1 MNTRE
6 ILSAFGLT
14 LWRSYGRWF
23 ACRPTEGPAFAECSA
38 KSVRK
43 LVEMIVPPPPVV
55 LSPKAIESWA
65 EKCLAAA
72 YGKVK
77 PESLAKAA
85 FAAYGLFPSPEAL
98 SIFADAVRA
107 WKRE

>member
-1 MNTRE
+1 MKTQD

-23 ACRPTEGPAFAECSA
+23 ACRPGEGPAFAECSA
-38 KSVRK
+38 KSTRK
-43 LVEMIVPPPPVV
+43 LLEMIVPPPPVV
-55 LSPKAIESWA
+55 LSPKAIQAWA
-65 EKCLAAA
+65 EECLASC
-72 YGKVK
+72 YGTVN
-77 PESLAKAA
+77 PQSLAKAA

>member
-1 MNTRE
+1 MKTRD

-23 ACRPTEGPAFAECSA
+23 ACRPTEGPAFAEYSA

-43 LVEMIVPPPPVV
+43 LVEMIVPPPPAV
-55 LSPKAIESWA
+55 LSPKAIQAWA
-65 EKCLAAA
+65 EECLASC
-72 YGKVK
+72 YGNVN
-77 PESLAKAA
+77 PQALAKAA
-85 FAAYGLFPSPEAL
+85 FAAYGLLPNPEAI
-98 SIFADAVRA
+98 STFADAVRA

>member
-1 MNTRE
+1 MKTRD

-23 ACRPTEGPAFAECSA
+23 ACRPNEGPAFAEYSA

-43 LVEMIVPPPPVV
+43 LVEMIVPPPPATF
-55 LSPKAIESWA
+55 SPKTIQAWA
-65 EKCLAAA
+65 EECLVAA
-72 YGKVK
+72 YGEVN
-77 PESLAKAA
+77 PQFLANAA
-85 FAAYGLFPSPEAL
+85 FAAYGLSPSPEEF
-98 SIFADAVRA
+98 SVFVDAARA